1 MTRRNRRRQRSF
13 EDTFDNIMTAT
24 IALMCLIAALGFG
37 AAFYMLYLMIQMS
50 MNGVPFN

>member
-1 MTRRNRRRQRSF
+1 MRRRRQRSY
-13 EDTFDNIMTAT
+13 EDTFDTIMTAT
-24 IALMCLIAALGFG
+24 IALMCLIAVIGFG